1 MLQCITWVLHLYHSR
16 GLLGKTYPDTCWKA
30 GLCPGLPTP
39 PTTSTHR
46 FTPTI
51 TIQLISS
58 HPQLSLLP
66 QVTGMLLIHPTPHL
80 LPGREENSHASPS
93 KETKSLIH
101 WSSLLSTYP
110 GEQHHALS
118 SFAIASLVFHPR
130 PVLRLIRIG
139 YIPCSQGMGLW
150 YGSLV

>member
-1 MLQCITWVLHLYHSR
+1 VHCLGAASLPQQGLAGENIPRHLLESR
-16 GLLGKTYPDTCWKA
+16 PVPW
-30 GLCPGLPTP
+30 PT
-39 PTTSTHR
+39 H
-46 FTPTI
+46 
-51 TIQLISS
+51 SS

-101 WSSLLSTYP
+101 WSSLLSAYP

-130 PVLRLIRIG
+130 PVLRLIRTG